1 MQPWV
6 VGLVALVVVGVA
18 VIGYGAWADRA
29 KNRRRAAAV
38 LAPPERRI
46 PGFEPGGRGPAYVSE
61 LQARRRP
68 APASNSP
75 DVVVESAAEPAST
88 VEVRAGWA
96 SRDFATD
103 AARGEAVLGA
113 PLVLV
118 CDDPVQTVRE
128 LLPVLERVMRERTPL
143 VLVAP
148 DVAPEVLATL
158 EVNAIQAK
166 LALLVV
172 RADDGQRVSICAV
185 SGASPLDRSDRQ
197 SGFVTAERLGRVAR
211 WRSTRDTSYLV
222 AAR

>member
-18 VIGYGAWADRA
+18 VIGYGAWADRM

-38 LAPPERRI
+38 LAPPERTI
-46 PGFEPGGRGPAYVSE
+46 PGFESGRRGPAYVSE

-68 APASNSP
+68 APTTTSG
-75 DVVVESAAEPAST
+75 DVAVVSAAEPAST
-88 VEVRAGWA
+88 VEVRSGWA

-103 AARGEAVLGA
+103 AAGSQAVLDA
-113 PLVLV
+113 PRVLV

-158 EVNAIQAK
+158 EVNAIQGK

-172 RADDGQRVSICAV
+172 RADPDQRASVCTV
-185 SGASPLDRSDRQ
+185 SGASPLDRSERQ
-197 SGFVTAERLGRVAR
+197 SGFATERLGQLAR
-211 WRSTRDTSYLV
+211 WRSTRETSYLV